1 MGRVG
6 EGASRHRR
14 VGELLHGHE
23 PSLHRPPSVGQ
34 RASRAGE
41 ASTRAPQSA
50 EASAVRARVL
60 VLGGCKE
67 RELRAAGSHRRSAP
81 ADSTG
86 LQRVHA

>member
-50 EASAVRARVL
+50 EASAVRAGARRVQGARAPSCGL
-60 VLGGCKE
+60 PPT
-67 RELRAAGSHRRSAP
+67 LRAR
-81 ADSTG
+81 
-86 LQRVHA
+86 